1 MEHKNLSVTLKAD
14 EEGSVKAVFSTLNV
28 IDKDG
33 DVTLPGA
40 FTSERVNIAAW
51 GHNWGALPAGDGVIR
66 EAKEE
71 AVFEGSFYLGTPQ
84 GDATYQTLKQRHERG
99 FSQEW
104 SYGFDVIE
112 AEPGVVDGK
121 EVRLLKKLKVYEVSP
136 VMVGAGEGTRTL
148 AMKGLDV
155 SFDEHT
161 DQMLKAFGEWEA
173 HSEQLRVEVEKWVAR
188 CQAGSAERQKSGRA
202 ISEARRVRIES
213 VSGSLRAAADDL
225 ESLIA
230 GREEA
235 EAEEPTEQLEE
246 PVVVEEPKGSDV
258 PPELKALMD
267 RAVFLL
273 ERY

>member
-66 EAKEE
+66 EAKDE
-71 AVFEGSFYLGTPQ
+71 AVFDGSFYLGTPQ

-104 SYGFDVIE
+104 SYGFDVLE

-155 SFDEHT
+155 SFDEH
-161 DQMLKAFGEWEA
+161 
-173 HSEQLRVEVEKWVAR
+173 SEQLQVAVAEYAER
-188 CQAGSAERQKSGRA
+188 CKAGSVERQKSGRA

-235 EAEEPTEQLEE
+235 EAEEPTEQPQE
-246 PVVVEEPKGSDV
+246 PVVVEEPKGPDV
-258 PPELKALMD
+258 PPEIKALMD